1 MARLTDAHDTEDPRR
16 ASPSARGRHTPP
28 APLDDTAEPEGQF
41 PASPVPLD
49 EVGGKEPSPDEHQG
63 ATEEQVGD
71 RTGPGAGF
79 DATAEDERG
88 TPAGQSPGAS
98 TNPPKREDPPG
109 PRNPKPR
116 GDPPRDKRRKRS
128 GSGSGSG

>member
-16 ASPSARGRHTPP
+16 ASPSARGRHTP
-28 APLDDTAEPEGQF
+28 APLDDTAEPEGHL
-41 PASPVPLD
+41 PASPLPFD
-49 EVGGKEPSPDEHQG
+49 EAAGQEPSPDEHQG

-79 DATAEDERG
+79 DATAEDESG
-88 TPAGQSPGAS
+88 TTAGQSPGAS
-98 TNPPKREDPPG
+98 PTPAKREDPPG

-116 GDPPRDKRRKRS
+116 GDPPRDKRLERSES
-128 GSGSGSG
+128 GSG